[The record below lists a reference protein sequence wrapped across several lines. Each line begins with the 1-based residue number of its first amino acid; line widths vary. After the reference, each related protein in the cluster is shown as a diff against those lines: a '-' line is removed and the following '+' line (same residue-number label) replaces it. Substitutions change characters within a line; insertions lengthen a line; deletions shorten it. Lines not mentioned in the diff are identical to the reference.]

1 MGLVPTTIVPPSSR
15 RLFIER
21 AGLSAMLDT
30 IGKSRITSISAPA
43 GSGKTSAAL
52 YWFEQLK
59 AAGRPGLWLAGRAGI
74 SDLTSFRIA
83 LKAAGVAAGLDWA
96 TLDPSGQNNEWF
108 AIMAET
114 ATAHPVLVID
124 DAQLLPR
131 DALDFITQMIA
142 SVRDTMTTILVSRGA
157 LGIPVARNRSLG
169 LMVDIGASELRF
181 DRAEAIELLS
191 RTAGVPLDAEH
202 MQLIIHDTHGWAAGL
217 VMAGELY
224 RREKAQGIG
233 WTRLSDN
240 LRAEFNAYFL
250 EEVLSLQPQSVRDF
264 LVDTA
269 VLADLS
275 PEACA
280 AVSQD
285 DDARRQ
291 LDDVYQAG
299 LFLTAIDQ
307 ERGRFR
313 YHPLFRD
320 SILGRLK
327 ERAPARAAALHRRAS
342 RHYAAVHRP
351 LLSLDHAAASGDVSF
366 VADQL
371 EALANDLIYAGHLY
385 RIDELGSDLPW
396 PVLSERPMLLL
407 ALAWRRIRR
416 LSFASAERLI
426 RAAIAIRD
434 ARRAAGALDG
444 HADETLDFMI
454 RHRQIML
461 AAARDDMVAVEQQAE
476 GLLQDLGDEHPYLS
490 CTLLAQLMSARRELY
505 HFNDILKLEAETR
518 RALGRPGSDFASI
531 ALKSSVAPTLM
542 AQGKT
547 AFARRF
553 LEEALATA
561 RANPEVGAGLA
572 ALPGLPLAGLLY
584 EIGESGQ
591 AAELVAEYLPAAR
604 QWGFVDQIAA
614 GYLVRA
620 RLAFAAG
627 EMNAALSGLEE
638 AHLVAIECGLSRL
651 RALVV
656 AEQVRILIRIGQID
670 EAEAAFRAGDF
681 NADEEPV
688 PTLHPTRQN
697 ESMAIAWLRIE
708 MQHHRLVRVRK
719 VAVRWLDFVKRTGSV
734 RSVVTFELLLAEIA
748 VLQGNRSKAR
758 RSVRAAVEL
767 AEPAGWTQL
776 FIDEGEVIA
785 SLLTEAYAN
794 GPMLDA
800 PADVFA
806 AKLAGMMRSSPA
818 ISADDENED
827 EEDSVGLGSR
837 LASREVDILTMV
849 SGGLRNREIGERL
862 GLTEGTV
869 KWYMQQIYDKLG
881 VRRRPQAVMRARQF
895 GILA

>member
-1 MGLVPTTIVPPSSR
+1 M
-15 RLFIER
+15 
-21 AGLSAMLDT
+21 
-30 IGKSRITSISAPA
+30 
-43 GSGKTSAAL
+43 
-52 YWFEQLK
+52 
-59 AAGRPGLWLAGRAGI
+59 
-74 SDLTSFRIA
+74 A
-83 LKAAGVAAGLDWA
+83 LKAAGLAAGLDWGALDPAGSDNAWLA
-96 TLDPSGQNNEWF
+96 TLAAP
-108 AIMAET
+108 AAR
-114 ATAHPVLVID
+114 HPVLVID

-131 DALDFITQMIA
+131 DALDFLAQLIA
-142 SVRDTMTTILVSRGA
+142 SARDAMTTIVVSRGA

-169 LMVDIGASELRF
+169 LMVDVGAGDLRF
-181 DRAEAIELLS
+181 DRGEAIELVS
-191 RTAGVPLDAEH
+191 RTAGVPLDAED
-202 MQLIIHDTHGWAAGL
+202 MQLIIRDTHGWAAGL

-240 LRAEFNAYFL
+240 LRSEFTAYFE
-250 EEVLSLQPQSVRDF
+250 EEVLALQPPPVRDF

-275 PEACA
+275 PAACA
-280 AVSQD
+280 AVTQD
-285 DDARRQ
+285 DGARRR
-291 LDDVYQAG
+291 LDDVFRAG
-299 LFLTAIDQ
+299 LFLGAIDQ
-307 ERGRFR
+307 ERSRYT

-320 SILGRLK
+320 SILGRLG
-327 ERAPARAAALHRRAS
+327 ERAPARAAELHRRAS
-342 RHYAAVHRP
+342 RHYAETGEP
-351 LLSLDHAAASGDVSF
+351 LLALDHAAASKDAVF

-371 EALANDLIYAGHLY
+371 EALANELIYAGHLY
-385 RIDELGSDLPW
+385 RIDELGADLPW
-396 PVLSERPMLLL
+396 SVLSERPMLLL

-426 RAAIAIRD
+426 RAAIAVRD
-434 ARRAAGALDG
+434 VRRADVAFDS

-454 RHRQIML
+454 RHREIML
-461 AAARDDMVAVEQQAE
+461 DAARDDMDRVEHKAE
-476 GLLQDLGDEHPYLS
+476 ALLLDLGDEHPYLS

-505 HFNDILKLEAETR
+505 HFHDTLKLEAETR

-531 ALKSSVAPTLM
+531 ALKSSVAPTLI
-542 AQGKT
+542 AQGKS
-547 AFARRF
+547 AFAERF

-561 RANPEVGAGLA
+561 QANPAVGAGLA

-584 EIGESGQ
+584 EMGQ
-591 AAELVAEYLPAAR
+591 RERAAALVAEYLPAAR

-614 GYLVRA
+614 GYLVQA
-620 RLAFAAG
+620 RLAFARG
-627 EMNAALSGLEE
+627 EVNAALSGLEE
-638 AHLVAIECGLSRL
+638 AHLVAIECGLGRL

-656 AEQVRILIRIGQID
+656 AEQVRILVKLGQIS
-670 EAEAAFRAGDF
+670 EAEAAFRAGDG
-681 NADEEPV
+681 NPDEEPV

-697 ESMAIAWLRIE
+697 ESMAVAWLRIE
-708 MQHHRLVRVRK
+708 MQRHRLVRARK
-719 VAVRWLDFVKRTGSV
+719 VATRWLDFVKRTGAV
-734 RSVVTFELLLAEIA
+734 RSIVTFELLLAEIA

-776 FIDEGEVIA
+776 FLDEGEVIA

-794 GPMLDA
+794 GPALDT

-806 AKLAGMMRSSPA
+806 AKLATMMRSGPT
-818 ISADDENED
+818 ITPDEDDEA
-827 EEDSVGLGSR
+827 EEDSFGLGSR
-837 LASREVDILTMV
+837 LASREVDILSMV

-881 VRRRPQAVMRARQF
+881 VRRRPQAVLRARQF